1 MKTNKPSTTTASVAA
16 GRMNSNQII
25 NNSFGGMSATTGTTT
40 SNTFD
45 HRTFIRIVYGGRFQ
59 KKKYDLNNQHENLIT
74 WH

>member
-59 KKKYDLNNQHENLIT
+59 KKNMI
-74 WH
+74 